1 MSTKERIFHSLFFEI
16 IALSLLIPLGSLF
29 SNMDMGNMT
38 GLAIGL
44 SLTAMC
50 WNYVY
55 NLLFDKKFGT
65 DRIDRSLALRIG
77 HGFFFELGLLI
88 TTLPAIMWILNIDL
102 ITALILDLG
111 IIIFFMVFA
120 IIYNWCYDLAKHRLV
135 ST

>member
-16 IALSLLIPLGSLF
+16 IALSLLLPLGSLF

-77 HGFFFELGLLI
+77 HSFFFELGLLV